1 MPDSANQ
8 HRASH
13 RQRATLALLAA
24 LVAGVALYAANAE
37 SNPRGFYIDESSVAY
52 NAHLIATTGRDEHGE
67 AWPLFFRAFG
77 DYKNPTYVYMLA
89 ALYSV
94 TGPGVLTARL
104 LSAMLGVAAAFALG
118 LLGARVSGRRDVGL
132 LAGVTALLTPWL
144 FELSR
149 VVVEVAAYPLALALF
164 LLCARR
170 ASERDAWSWTD
181 VIALATTLAL
191 LTYTYSIGRL
201 LGPLLALGLALL
213 ATRAR
218 LRRLLLVW
226 ALYALALVPMIVF
239 ALRHPDALS
248 ARFKLITFITPQSGY
263 ADDVWQFAV
272 HYAANL
278 NPWRMLVTGDP
289 STHQIANIYGVGLV
303 LSATFALAL
312 AGAYLV
318 IKKMRREPWWRFV
331 FYGLAASFVPASL
344 TNEQF
349 HMLRLAAVPVFLVVL
364 TVPALAWLV
373 EGGRV
378 RRIALAAL
386 VALTLAQ
393 GALFQWQY
401 RASAHSPR
409 RLHLFDA
416 EYPSKIFQTA
426 LDASPRRIYLADAPA
441 VPGYIQ
447 ALWQATLRGVPLD
460 TFVLLPQDA
469 GAPEGAVFIT
479 TDDIR
484 PRCRELAV
492 SEPYKVCVAEGA
504 PRVYAPLPASGL
516 RAELRLEDAPA
527 LLRTKEKARI
537 RVVVRNAGDAV
548 WLARERGGSPFQLS
562 LGNRWLDR
570 GGNTVINDD
579 GRGALT
585 KDLRPGEEAKIS
597 FTVNAPRDAGD
608 YLLEIDVLQEGVSW
622 FGLKGSKTLR
632 VPVRVE

>member
-1 MPDSANQ
+1 MSKPEQ
-8 HRASH
+8 MHGLFGRG
-13 RQRATLALLAA
+13 RATLVLLAA

-37 SNPRGFYIDESSVAY
+37 SNPQGFYIDESSVAY

-67 AWPLFFRAFG
+67 PWPLFFRAFG

-89 ALYSV
+89 ALYRV
-94 TGPGVLTARL
+94 TGPDVLTARL

-118 LLGARVSGRRDVGL
+118 LLGARVSGRSDVGL
-132 LAGVTALLTPWL
+132 LAAVTALLTPWL

-149 VVVEVAAYPLALALF
+149 VVVEVAAYPLAVALF
-164 LLCARR
+164 LLCVRR
-170 ASERDAWSWTD
+170 ASERDKWNWTD
-181 VIALATTLAL
+181 AFALATTLAL

-201 LGPLLALGLALL
+201 FGPLLALGLVLL

-218 LRRLLLVW
+218 LRVLLMTW
-226 ALYALALVPMIVF
+226 ALYALALVPMLVY

-248 ARFKLITFITPQSGY
+248 ARFKIITYITPQSGY
-263 ADDVWQFAV
+263 ADDVLEFAS

-289 STHQIANIYGVGLV
+289 STNQIANIHGVGVV
-303 LSATFALAL
+303 LFATFALTL
-312 AGAYLV
+312 AGAYLI
-318 IKKMRREPWWRFV
+318 IKKERREPWWRFV
-331 FYGLAASFVPASL
+331 FYGLAMSLVPASL
-344 TNEQF
+344 TKEHF

-364 TVPALAWLV
+364 AVPALAWLV
-373 EGGRV
+373 EGARA
-378 RRIALAAL
+378 RHAALAAV

-393 GALFQWQY
+393 GALFQWHY
-401 RASAHSPR
+401 HASVRSPR

-416 EYPSKIFQTA
+416 EYPSKIFKTA
-426 LDASPRRIYLADAPA
+426 LEASPRRVYLTDAPA
-441 VPGYIQ
+441 IPGYIQ
-447 ALWQATLRGVPLD
+447 AFWQATLRKVPLD

-469 GAPEGAVFIT
+469 GVPEGAVFIT
-479 TDDIR
+479 TEDVR

-504 PRVYAPLPASGL
+504 PRAYAPLPASGM
-516 RAELRLEDAPA
+516 RAEMRLEELHA
-527 LLRTKEKARI
+527 LLRTKEKASI

-562 LGNRWLDR
+562 LGNHWLDP

-585 KDLRPGEEAKIS
+585 RDLRPGEEAKIS
-597 FTVNAPRDAGD
+597 FTVNAPTSAGD

-632 VPVRVE
+632 VPVKVE